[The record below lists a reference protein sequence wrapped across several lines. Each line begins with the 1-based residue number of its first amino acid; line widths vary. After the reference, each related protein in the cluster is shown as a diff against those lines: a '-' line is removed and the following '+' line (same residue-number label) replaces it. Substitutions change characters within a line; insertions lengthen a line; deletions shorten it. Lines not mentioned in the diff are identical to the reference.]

1 MQSARRR
8 SSSGKASSRKETYKT
23 AEIGLD
29 KDQRQAFKSFYEQ
42 KKPKNQND
50 QILTLMVWLKDNA
63 GLEPVNADHLY
74 TGFRTVGAKVSGK
87 TSSVLGN
94 IVGTG
99 AITSVGNGLYQLT
112 HVGEDEVEYELPR
125 EEKKGK

>member
-1 MQSARRR
+1 
-8 SSSGKASSRKETYKT
+8 
-23 AEIGLD
+23 
-29 KDQRQAFKSFYEQ
+29 
-42 KKPKNQND
+42 
-50 QILTLMVWLKDNA
+50 MVWLKDNA